1 MIVYEYD
8 ELNRLSEVKDPFG
21 NTTTYTYD
29 VVRNKL
35 SISYS
40 NGTITEYT
48 YDKLYRLTK
57 METRKANGDIISSYE
72 YTLGLAGNRLK
83 VSENTGR
90 VVENSY
96 DDTYKLI
103 EEKITMHKYFYANAN
118 PMTYYDP
125 SGYFSI
131 SYVVIGIAISSI
143 LAGIVSGV
151 FAYLR
156 TGSLKEALW
165 SGVKSVA
172 FSAVMSII
180 CLKFPAVVPY
190 LLSFGI
196 GTIAYQISTGEFDGM
211 DAAEIA
217 T

>member
-29 VVRNKL
+29 VVGNKL

-103 EEKITMHKYFYANAN
+103 EEKINMHKYFYANAN